1 MTYTY
6 ASSDGNDGGD
16 NDDQL
21 EPQQDDN
28 IGGNDGSS
36 ESENSGFMGEEGGS
50 EDSSNSDDNMGNEDQ
65 VQDDNEEICDN
76 GIDDNGDGL
85 IDQQDP
91 ITCPDENEEICDNGI
106 DDNNDGLVDKDDL
119 AACSDENKEE
129 ESRGA
134 EQGGIA
140 PGQVGPQGEL
150 LPPSGMGGNGEG
162 VGGKET
168 LFGGGNKQP
177 LSEEQGFG
185 TVAGEIC
192 DDGVDNDGDN
202 LVDLA
207 DDECAG
213 TQTQAAATTMTY
225 EDWHNNCIGMAGFGG
240 CPISPPCNSPPPP
253 NMIETL
259 NYEKPALH
267 YKRNYRSSQ
276 ILYLKNIA

>member
-1 MTYTY
+1 M
-6 ASSDGNDGGD
+6 A
-16 NDDQL
+16 
-21 EPQQDDN
+21 
-28 IGGNDGSS
+28 
-36 ESENSGFMGEEGGS
+36 EG
-50 EDSSNSDDNMGNEDQ
+50 
-65 VQDDNEEICDN
+65 
-76 GIDDNGDGL
+76 
-85 IDQQDP
+85 
-91 ITCPDENEEICDNGI
+91 T
-106 DDNNDGLVDKDDL
+106 NNH
-119 AACSDENKEE
+119 
-129 ESRGA
+129 
-134 EQGGIA
+134 
-140 PGQVGPQGEL
+140 
-150 LPPSGMGGNGEG
+150 
-162 VGGKET
+162 
-168 LFGGGNKQP
+168 